1 MDYEIVIGLEIHSE
15 LDTKTKIFCGC
26 STAFGAEENT
36 QTCPVCLGLPGVLPV
51 LNKKVV
57 EYAVKAG
64 IATDC
69 KIARY
74 SKMDRKNYFYPD
86 LPKAYQISQFD
97 LPICEAGSVEIDLG
111 EYKKTIGIT
120 RIHIEEDAGKLIH
133 DAGSGTLADNN
144 RCGVPLIEIVT
155 EPDMRS
161 AEEAR
166 TFAEKIKSILE
177 YTEVS
182 DCKMQEGSLRFDVN
196 LSVMK
201 KGAKEF
207 GTRTEMKNLNSF
219 RALERAIEYESK
231 RQIFEIE
238 RGNRIIQETRK
249 WDDDKAE
256 SFSLR
261 SKEEAHDYRY
271 FPDPDLVP
279 VVLTEDY
286 IDNVKRHLPKLPW
299 VRKAEYMEKWNLS
312 EYDAN
317 VLTASKDIAEFFE
330 KTVEACNDAKSAANW
345 LMGEISAALNEKSLG
360 INEVAFAPED
370 LGELINLINKNTIS
384 GNIAKKV
391 LKEMFETGKAPMSI
405 VEEKNLAQMNDV
417 SELKNM
423 VLDVMKANPQ
433 SVEDLKGGKEK
444 AIGFLVGQIMKQ
456 TKGKANPGMVNQLI
470 KENLEKF

>member
-15 LDTKTKIFCGC
+15 LDTKSKIFCGC

-36 QTCPVCLGLPGVLPV
+36 QTCPICLGLPGTLPV

-64 IATDC
+64 IATNC
-69 KIARY
+69 TIANF

-97 LPICEAGSVEIDLG
+97 LPICENGSVEIEVDG
-111 EYKKTIGIT
+111 VKKTMGIT
-120 RIHIEEDAGKLIH
+120 RIHMEEDAGKLLH
-133 DAGSGTLADNN
+133 GAGGTLADNN

-161 AEEAR
+161 AAEAR
-166 TFAEKIKSILE
+166 ALAEKIKTILE

-196 LSVMK
+196 LSVRK
-201 KGAKEF
+201 PGEPF

-219 RALERAIEYESK
+219 RALERAVEFESK

-238 RGNRIIQETRK
+238 RGNPIIQQTRK

-256 SFSLR
+256 SYALR

-279 VVLTEDY
+279 VVLTDEY
-286 IDNVKRHLPKLPW
+286 IDNVKRHMPTLPW
-299 VRKAEYMEKWNLS
+299 VRKAQYMDEWKLS
-312 EYDAN
+312 EYDADIL
-317 VLTASKDIAEFFE
+317 VASMETANFFE
-330 KTVEACNDAKSAANW
+330 KTVETCKDAKSAANW
-345 LMGEISAALNEKSLG
+345 LMGDIAATLNEESKTISDA
-360 INEVAFAPED
+360 AFTPEQ
-370 LGELINLINKNTIS
+370 LGEMISLINDNTIS
-384 GNIAKKV
+384 SSIAKKV
-391 LKEMFETGKAPMSI
+391 LKEMFESGKDPKVI
-405 VEEKNLAQMNDV
+405 VEEKNLAQMSDTG
-417 SELKNM
+417 ELKAM
-423 VLDVMKANPQ
+423 VLEIMKANPQ
-433 SVEDLKGGKEK
+433 SVEDLKNGKEK
-444 AIGFLVGQIMKQ
+444 AIGFLVGQIMRQ
-456 TKGKANPGMVNQLI
+456 TKGKANPQMANQLI
-470 KENLEKF
+470 RELIDQV

>member
-15 LDTKTKIFCGC
+15 LDTKSKIFCGC

-36 QTCPVCLGLPGVLPV
+36 QTCPICLGLPGTLPV

-64 IATDC
+64 IATNC
-69 KIARY
+69 TIAHF

-97 LPICEAGSVEIDLG
+97 LPICEHGTVEIDVDG
-111 EYKKTIGIT
+111 VKKNIGIT
-120 RIHIEEDAGKLIH
+120 RIHMEEDAGKLLH
-133 DAGSGTLADNN
+133 EAGSGTLADNN

-161 AEEAR
+161 AAEAR
-166 TFAEKIKSILE
+166 ALAEKIKTILE

-196 LSVMK
+196 LSVRK
-201 KGAKEF
+201 PGEPF

-219 RALERAIEYESK
+219 RALERAVESESK

-238 RGNRIIQETRK
+238 QGNPIIQQTRK

-256 SFSLR
+256 SFALR

-279 VVLTEDY
+279 VVLTDEY
-286 IDNVKRHLPKLPW
+286 IDNARRNLPTLPW
-299 VRKAEYMEKWNLS
+299 ERKAKYMDEWKLS
-312 EYDAN
+312 EYDADILVAN
-317 VLTASKDIAEFFE
+317 KETADFFE
-330 KTVEACNDAKSAANW
+330 GTVSACNDAKAAANW
-345 LMGEISAALNEKSLG
+345 LMGDIAATLNEG
-360 INEVAFAPED
+360 CQTIAEVAFTPGQ
-370 LGELINLINKNTIS
+370 LGEMVNLINDKTIS
-384 GNIAKKV
+384 SSIAKQV
-391 LKEMFETGKAPMSI
+391 LKEMFKSGKDPKAI
-405 VEEKNLAQMNDV
+405 VKEQNLAQMSDTG
-417 SELKNM
+417 ELKGM

-433 SVEDLKGGKEK
+433 SVEDLKNGKEK
-444 AIGFLVGQIMKQ
+444 AIGFLVGQIMRQ
-456 TKGKANPGMVNQLI
+456 TKGKANPQMVNQLI
-470 KENLEKF
+470 RDLIDEV

>member
-1 MDYEIVIGLEIHSE
+1 MEYEIVIGLEIHSE

-64 IATDC
+64 IATNC
-69 KIARY
+69 NIARF

-97 LPICEAGSVEIDLG
+97 LPICENGSVEIDVDG
-111 EYKKTIGIT
+111 EKKTIGIT
-120 RIHIEEDAGKLIH
+120 RIHIEEDAGKLNH
-133 DAGSGTLADNN
+133 DSTGTYADNN

-161 AEEAR
+161 AKEAR
-166 TFAEKIKSILE
+166 AFAEKIKSILE

-196 LSVMK
+196 LSVRK
-201 KGAKEF
+201 FGDPL

-219 RALERAIEYESK
+219 RALERAVEYEAK

-238 RGNRIIQETRK
+238 QGNKIIQQTRK
-249 WDDDKAE
+249 WDDDKTE
-256 SFSLR
+256 SYSLR

-279 VVLTEDY
+279 VVLTEEY
-286 IDNVKRHLPKLPW
+286 ISNIERHLPKLPW

-312 EYDAN
+312 DYDAEIL
-317 VLTASKDIAEFFE
+317 VASKEIATFFE
-330 KTVEACNDAKSAANW
+330 KTVDVCNDAKSAANW
-345 LMGEISAALNEKSLG
+345 LMGDISATMNEKG
-360 INEVAFAPED
+360 ISIEEAGFSPED
-370 LGELINLINKNTIS
+370 LGELVNLINKNTIS
-384 GNIAKKV
+384 TSIGKQV
-391 LKEMFETGKAPMSI
+391 LKEMFDSGKKPSVI
-405 VEEKNLAQMNDV
+405 VQEKNLAQMSDAG
-417 SELKNM
+417 ELKGM
-423 VLDVMKANPQ
+423 VLEVMKANPQ
-433 SVEDLKGGKEK
+433 SVEDLRSGKEK
-444 AIGFLVGQIMKQ
+444 AIGFLVGQIMRQ
-456 TKGKANPGMVNQLI
+456 TKGKANPQMVNELI
-470 KENLEKF
+470 KECMNEI